1 MDNEGLAAAIAG
13 EADIYMTEVLSND
26 QFADDF
32 APEADIRLLFKY
44 LIERLG
50 NARKQ
55 ATGPAAARMQALID
69 ELIERVQALQ
79 GMKLAD
85 LCKRFRSLKT
95 NCELHSRA

>member
-1 MDNEGLAAAIAG
+1 
-13 EADIYMTEVLSND
+13 
-26 QFADDF
+26 
-32 APEADIRLLFKY
+32 
-44 LIERLG
+44 
-50 NARKQ
+50 
-55 ATGPAAARMQALID
+55 MQALID